1 MNTQSP
7 ENLIKAHQYLYYVK
21 GDTVIS
27 DFEYDQLCK
36 KHNFFGGGG
45 SDRAQDYSK
54 EIQELAMEIYQYGP
68 PGILG
73 AIKNAQAK
81 SSGFISNQNT

>member
-21 GDTVIS
+21 GETVIS
-27 DFEYDQLCK
+27 DFEYDQFCK

-54 EIQELAMEIYQYGP
+54 EVRELAMEIYQHGP

-73 AIKNAQAK
+73 AIENAQAGR
-81 SSGFISNQNT
+81 SGFTVNKDI